1 MSTNVLLPS
10 LCFIALLAS
19 VILTGFAEE
28 ERAIYLVLMEGDP
41 VAFNGGS
48 PSSRLD
54 LHRWEKERCFIILL
68 VTERTCFLIVWFSC
82 MTQYIQ

>member
-1 MSTNVLLPS
+1 MQSSMSTNVLLPS

-54 LHRWEKERCFIILL
+54 LHRWEKEPVLL
-68 VTERTCFLIVWFSC
+68 FCLLQIELVFLLCGFHA
-82 MTQYIQ
+82 

>member
-1 MSTNVLLPS
+1 MQSSMSANVLLPS

-19 VILTGFAEE
+19 VIFTGFAEE

-54 LHRWEKERCFIILL
+54 LHRWEKEPVLLFCWLQKELVFLRCGFHA
-68 VTERTCFLIVWFSC
+68 
-82 MTQYIQ
+82 